1 MPSRGGHGRPDA
13 MHMLAMTLL
22 LQGNPDEVL
31 DLLKCAADLGH
42 HVLVR
47 SEADARELLR
57 AVCAELNIND
67 AGQDIPPEA
76 MLVQLLAFA
85 GQDAAI
91 RDILLGILADPPVNR
106 QMAVAE
112 YIGDPLLIGALVT
125 LLQTRLRIKIKSDG
139 VKRSYEVQV
148 DKAAA
153 DASIISAV
161 LARFN
166 GPAS

>member
-1 MPSRGGHGRPDA
+1 MPGADRRRVEEEGDWLRLVTKA
-13 MHMLAMTLL
+13 LA
-22 LQGNPDEVL
+22 GKP
-31 DLLKCAADLGH
+31 
-42 HVLVR
+42 VR
-47 SEADARELLR
+47 R
-57 AVCAELNIND
+57 AGPVQLASTIDIVRVALACDHRTAFR
-67 AGQDIPPEA
+67 QDIPPEA

-85 GQDAAI
+85 GQDAAT